1 MNIYELILLIIS
13 LFALLEIILKFDTKE
28 YLLNT
33 TLYWLFVVVLILFA
47 GLRIMGP
54 DLESYREIYTT
65 LQKPNSWN
73 DWSVITI
80 EPGFKLLFL
89 IFKSTSFQMA
99 LFVTALI
106 AVLLKATFLKKYSPY
121 PILSLAIYFT
131 AIYLIKEM
139 GQIRHG
145 ISMGIILWSFSAL
158 FENKRN
164 KFLLLNMVAI
174 LFHWSAFCVLPLYY
188 FAQKNMPSYLYV
200 LFLIIILAM
209 VFFNFTG
216 LIAQVIDLVP
226 IAGIE
231 GRASMYLSEN
241 GVFSQKLGINS
252 TFILLLLIMLIMLLF
267 RDKLKKQYPYFDSVL
282 NIYLLGIFYFGFFN
296 SISEFAQ
303 RLTIYFRMIDMLI
316 LPMIVSI
323 FRYEKVVIG
332 VLLCLNSFL
341 TLKKY
346 EKSGISKYFF
356 PYESVFKK

>member
-1 MNIYELILLIIS
+1 MNIYELILLVIS

-33 TLYWLFVVVLILFA
+33 ALYWIFVVVLILFA

-54 DLESYREIYTT
+54 DYESYREIYTT

-73 DWSVITI
+73 NWSVITI
-80 EPGFKLLFL
+80 EPGFKLLFS
-89 IFKSTSFQMA
+89 IFKTTSFQMA
-99 LFVTALI
+99 LFATALI

-121 PILSLAIYFT
+121 PILSLAVYFT
-131 AIYLIKEM
+131 AIFLIKEM

-145 ISMGIILWSFSAL
+145 ISMGIILWSFAAL

-164 KFLLLNMVAI
+164 RFLLLNIVAI
-174 LFHWSAFCVLPLYY
+174 LCHWSAFCVLPLYF
-188 FAQKNMPSYLYV
+188 FAQKKIPSYLYIA
-200 LFLIIILAM
+200 FLIVILAM

-241 GVFSQKLGINS
+241 GSFSEKLGINS
-252 TFILLLLIMLIMLLF
+252 TFILLLIIMLVMLLF
-267 RDKLKKQYPYFDSVL
+267 RDKLEKKYKYFDSIL

-303 RLTIYFRMIDMLI
+303 RLTIYFRMIDILI

-323 FRYEKVVIG
+323 FRYEKVIIG

-346 EKSGISKYFF
+346 EKSGIGKYFF